1 MTESNEPAT
10 NSTLIREGDKP
21 PSFAFFDTNGN
32 KHELDEMIGKKH
44 TVIYFY
50 PKDFTP
56 GCTIEAEEFT
66 KDYQKFKEND
76 IEVIGISPDSEE
88 SHLKFREKMG
98 IPYML
103 SSDTNNAISKKYGT
117 YGPKKFM
124 GKEYYGT
131 NRSTFLL
138 DKTGKTVK
146 IFNKVKPEGHS
157 KEILEYFIGKDKK
170 NQRN

>member
-1 MTESNEPAT
+1 MTQSNEPST
-10 NSTLIREGDKP
+10 NGSLIREGEKP
-21 PSFAFFDTNGN
+21 PSFAFFDAKGN
-32 KHELDEMIGKKH
+32 KHELDEMIGKKN

-88 SHLKFREKMG
+88 SHLKFREKMR

-117 YGPKKFM
+117 YGLKKFM

-138 DKTGKTVK
+138 GKTGKIIK

-157 KEILEYFIGKDKK
+157 KEILEYFTEIGK
-170 NQRN
+170 NQNN

>member
-1 MTESNEPAT
+1 MTQSNEPTT
-10 NSTLIREGDKP
+10 NGSLIREGEIP
-21 PSFAFFDTNGN
+21 PSFAFFDAKGN
-32 KHELDEMIGKKH
+32 KHELDEMIGKKN

-103 SSDTNNAISKKYGT
+103 SSDTNNAISKRYGT
-117 YGPKKFM
+117 YGLKKFM

-138 DKTGKTVK
+138 GKTGKIVK

-157 KEILEYFIGKDKK
+157 KEILEYFTAKDK
-170 NQRN
+170 NQNS